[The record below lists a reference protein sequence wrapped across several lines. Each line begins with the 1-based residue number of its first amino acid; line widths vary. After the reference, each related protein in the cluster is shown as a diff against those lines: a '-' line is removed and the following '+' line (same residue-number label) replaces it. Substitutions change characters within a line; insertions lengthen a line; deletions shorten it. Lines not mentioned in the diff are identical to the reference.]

1 VTATIQQW
9 LDENAA
15 GLRPVIIADATVSDL
30 HPGMLPGVPRI
41 TFPAGEHSKSRETW
55 GALSDRLLASGHDRH
70 TLVIALGG
78 GVATDLAGFVAATL
92 LRGVPWLAVPSTTLS
107 MLDASIGGKTGVD
120 TPLGKNL
127 IGAFHPPRA
136 VFADPELLGTLPDA
150 PFLEGLAEAVKHAAV
165 ASAAHWEW
173 LARHADS
180 ILAREPQALATLIA
194 DSVAIKAEIVAGDE
208 REEGRRAILN
218 AGHTWGHAVEHASDY
233 QLPHGHAVA
242 IGLVREARLGESR
255 GVTEPGTA
263 DRLAALLG
271 RLHLPTELP
280 IPLSRERIAG
290 ALGHDKK
297 NVHGEVRT
305 VLLRK
310 VGEVART
317 RDGRWTHPVS
327 ADAFQA

>member
-1 VTATIQQW
+1 
-9 LDENAA
+9 
-15 GLRPVIIADATVSDL
+15 
-30 HPGMLPGVPRI
+30 
-41 TFPAGEHSKSRETW
+41 
-55 GALSDRLLASGHDRH
+55 
-70 TLVIALGG
+70 
-78 GVATDLAGFVAATL
+78 
-92 LRGVPWLAVPSTTLS
+92 
-107 MLDASIGGKTGVD
+107 
-120 TPLGKNL
+120 
-127 IGAFHPPRA
+127 
-136 VFADPELLGTLPDA
+136 
-150 PFLEGLAEAVKHAAV
+150 
-165 ASAAHWEW
+165 
-173 LARHADS
+173 
-180 ILAREPQALATLIA
+180 
-194 DSVAIKAEIVAGDE
+194 VAIKAEIVAGDE